1 MNLIEIPRSN
11 VGKEDIAIYAA
22 NMISLVE
29 EGEVNPL
36 EFHIKAK
43 ALSKALADVIAKT
56 EELTREE
63 AMKYSQK
70 QFEAFGAT
78 IQLKE
83 GADTPDLDIDPILRE
98 LKAKVKDRE
107 ELLKQAY
114 KMKGKGEIVDHSTG
128 EFVPALPPKPTKSSI
143 AITFK

>member
-11 VGKEDIAIYAA
+11 VGKEDIATYAA

-29 EGEVNPL
+29 DGEVNPL

-43 ALSKALADVIAKT
+43 ALSKALAEVIAKT

-63 AMKYSQK
+63 AMTYSQK

-83 GADTPDLDIDPILRE
+83 GADTPDMDIDPILRE

-114 KMKGKGEIVDHSTG
+114 KMKGKGEIVDPSTG

>member
-98 LKAKVKDRE
+98 LKYKVKDRE

-114 KMKGKGEIVDHSTG
+114 KMKGKGEIVDPSTG